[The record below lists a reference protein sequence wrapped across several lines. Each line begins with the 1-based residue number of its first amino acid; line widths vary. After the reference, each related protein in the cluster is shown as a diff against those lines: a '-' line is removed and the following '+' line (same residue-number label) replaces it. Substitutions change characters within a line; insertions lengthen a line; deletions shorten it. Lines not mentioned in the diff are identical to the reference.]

1 MADYDLT
8 RLGSSEF
15 EHLAQALAVKHMGP
29 NLRVFGSGQDG
40 GREATTDQD
49 VTWPDGTVWSGY
61 TVVQAKFRERPRDVA
76 DNARWLRNE
85 IRKELLAWTRT
96 TRPRLPKPTN
106 LLFITN
112 VALSAAPGGGVDQ
125 AHAQI
130 DSVQKKL
137 PLVGRLVWHHDHLC
151 RLLDDAQ
158 GIRTAFSGLI
168 TPGDVLSR
176 LHDVLA
182 GTAADLGGTL
192 RRHAAKELL
201 AEQWVRLGQSGS
213 KNNERLLLGRVAVDL
228 AAERPGA
235 DGEPESVHAV
245 RHVLQVGD
253 TVLRPSV
260 RGNFAPPH
268 IVLIG
273 GPGQGKTTIGQ
284 LICQAYRVALLEDT
298 DRLGPEVASA
308 LPTLRG
314 QLGQTGLPVP
324 AARRWPLRVD
334 LSKYGA
340 VLAGDEDTSLLRH
353 IAEAVTDRAAET
365 VTAAQLNSW
374 LGSWPWLL
382 VLDGLDEV
390 VSAHV
395 RETLVERVSDFLVD
409 AASVDADLLIVAT
422 TRPRGYAGEF
432 SPDRYEHLTLT
443 DLDRS
448 EALAYAS
455 RLADA
460 RHGDDPDVHRNVLE
474 RVAEASNEELT
485 ARLMR
490 TPLQVT
496 IMSLLLEGR
505 ARVPQNRHGLFD
517 AYYDTIY
524 NRETGKRT
532 STAALLEQHRA
543 TIDALHERV
552 GLVLQVQAE
561 SDDRTEPV
569 LPSSELRE
577 LALVRLTGEEH
588 PADKASV
595 LADKLVQ
602 AATERLVL
610 IVPQNDTD
618 VGFEVRSLQEFM
630 AARALVQGPDQAVL
644 DRLRR
649 IAASSHWRNTWLL
662 AAGRVAATRN
672 HLVDPLI
679 HLLADVDASDD
690 LAPLLALGA
699 ELAADLLDDGF
710 ATTSPRVE
718 RLLLAQAL
726 QVLRRPLDAGTF
738 QTAEILQRISKE
750 GAAASASTI
759 GDVAKQAFAADPP
772 QRISAALM
780 LRRWANGT
788 GSLAVLGRQRVPNLQ
803 TVLGPAHH
811 VALQLHFLGFT
822 TPAGDAPDLEPRNT
836 VADYLVEPPDLQP
849 EDAAAVGPLRAQL
862 RDVRVESVPAD
873 GPERA
878 VAVVRRLRTPD
889 QLVLEEALSRPA
901 IATLVAATLLAL
913 DPADWAVGSAVTA
926 IGRQWAQ
933 HRPAGQDLLTMTNPV
948 RTHPGQH
955 ERHG

>member
-8 RLGSSEF
+8 RLGSTEF

-29 NLRVFGSGQDG
+29 SLRVFGSGKDG
-40 GREATTDQD
+40 GREATTNQL

-61 TVVQAKFRERPRDVA
+61 TVVQAKFRARPRDVTN
-76 DNARWLRNE
+76 NARWLRNE
-85 IRKELLAWTRT
+85 IHKELLAWTRND
-96 TRPRLPKPTN
+96 RPRLPKPTN

-112 VALSAAPGGGVDQ
+112 VALSAAPGGGVDE

-130 DSVQKKL
+130 DSVPNKL

-158 GIRTAFSGLI
+158 GVRTAFSGLI
-168 TPGDVLSR
+168 TPGDVLTR

-182 GTAADLGGTL
+182 GQAADLGWTL

-228 AAERPGA
+228 AAERPGV
-235 DGEPESVHAV
+235 DGEPQAVKAV

-253 TVLRPSV
+253 AVLRPSV
-260 RGNFAPPH
+260 RGDSASPH
-268 IVLIG
+268 LVLVG

-298 DRLGPEVASA
+298 DRQLGAEVASA
-308 LPTLRG
+308 LPALRD

-340 VLAGDEDTSLLRH
+340 VLAGDEDTSLLRYV
-353 IAEAVTDRAAET
+353 ADAVTDRAVET
-365 VTAAQLNSW
+365 VTAAQLDSW
-374 LGSWPWLL
+374 LSSWPWLL

-390 VSAHV
+390 VNAHV

-432 SPDRYEHLTLT
+432 SAERYEHLTLT
-443 DLDRS
+443 DLDRT
-448 EALAYAS
+448 EALAYAG

-460 RHGDDPDVHRNVLE
+460 RHGEDPDVHRNVLE
-474 RVAEASNEELT
+474 RIAEASNEELT

-505 ARVPQNRHGLFD
+505 ARVPQHRHGLFD

-524 NRETGKRT
+524 NRETAKRT
-532 STAALLEQHRA
+532 STATLLEQHRA
-543 TIDALHERV
+543 TVNALHERV
-552 GLVLQVQAE
+552 GLGLQVQAE
-561 SDDRTEPV
+561 TDDRTEPV
-569 LPSSELRE
+569 IPSNELRD
-577 LALVRLTGEEH
+577 LALARLTAHEH
-588 PADKASV
+588 PAAEAEA
-595 LADKLVQ
+595 LADKIVQ

-630 AARALVQGPDQAVL
+630 AARALVQGPDRDVL
-644 DRLRR
+644 DRLRH
-649 IAASSHWRNTWLL
+649 IAISSHWRNTWLL
-662 AAGRVAATRN
+662 AAGRIAATRE

-679 HLLADVDASDD
+679 HLLADVDATDD

-699 ELAADLLDDGF
+699 ELATDLLDDGF
-710 ATTSPRVE
+710 AGTSPRVE
-718 RLLLAQAL
+718 RLLLAQAM
-726 QVLRRPLDAGTF
+726 QVIRRPLDAGTL
-738 QTAEILQRISKE
+738 QAAEVLQRISKE
-750 GAAASASTI
+750 GVAASAAAI
-759 GDVAKQAFAADPP
+759 GDVAKQALGAEPP

-780 LRRWANGT
+780 LRRWSHGT
-788 GSLAVLGRQRVPNLQ
+788 GALAALGRQRVPTLQ
-803 TVLGPAHH
+803 QALGPAHH
-811 VALQLHFLGFT
+811 VACRLHFLGFT
-822 TPAGDAPDLEPRNT
+822 SGSDDPQLDPRDT
-836 VADYLVEPPDLQP
+836 VADYLVEVPDLQP
-849 EDAAAVGPLRAQL
+849 QDATAVESLRAQL
-862 RDVRVESVPAD
+862 REIHVESVPAERP
-873 GPERA
+873 GRA
-878 VAVVRRLRTPD
+878 VAVVQHLRTPD
-889 QLVLEEALSRPA
+889 QVVLEDALGRPA
-901 IATLVAATLLAL
+901 VAGLVAATLLAL
-913 DPADWAVGSAVTA
+913 DPADWAVGSALTA

-933 HRPAGQDLLTMTNPV
+933 HRPAGQDLLAITCVSAGT
-948 RTHPGQH
+948 
-955 ERHG
+955 